1 MTINRFF
8 PALFAAIIAIPSAV
22 FAQGQPPAHAV
33 LQTTPQTA
41 LQSAPPQS
49 LTLAQADAIALQN
62 RPRLRASIYAAQAA
76 GEVTR
81 EVRSTYFPT
90 VEGNATGAAA
100 ENNTRITAGG
110 LNNPSVF
117 DRYANGIAVSQLV
130 TNFGRTHNL
139 SKSASLSA
147 QAAQQDSNA
156 TRASVLLEVN
166 EAYYRVLQ
174 TQAVLRVGEEAV
186 KERQLVADQVNELAK
201 NQLKSGLDVSFAN
214 VNLGQAQLLLTQAQ
228 NNVQAAYAN
237 LSLALGYSTAQ
248 SYQLTDLPLPP
259 APAPDAA
266 QFVAEALGQRPEVQ
280 AGKLQSDSARA
291 FEHAERDLWMP
302 TLSAVGVAGLTPV
315 YEAPLVDRYAAA
327 GFDFSIPIFNGG
339 LFSARHAEAHLQ
351 SEETDQNLRELQ
363 DQIVRDVRVA
373 WLDANT
379 AYQQLSVDQRLQ
391 QQAAMALN
399 LAQSRYKLGLSSI
412 VELCQAQ
419 LNETQA
425 EIDEASA
432 KYQCQITVDALN
444 FQIGNLR

>member
-1 MTINRFF
+1 MTAKHAF
-8 PALFAAIIAIPSAV
+8 LLLLSAIIGLPQCLVAQNRTVPAV
-22 FAQGQPPAHAV
+22 
-33 LQTTPQTA
+33 
-41 LQSAPPQS
+41 PPQS
-49 LTLAQADAIALQN
+49 LTLAEADTIALHN
-62 RPRLRASIYAAQAA
+62 RPRLLASVYGAQAA

-81 EVRSTYFPT
+81 EVRSAYFPT
-90 VEGNATGAAA
+90 VEGNATGAKA
-100 ENNTRITAGG
+100 ENGTRISAGV
-110 LNNPSVF
+110 LNNPSVY
-117 DRYANGIAVSQLV
+117 DRYANGIEVSQLI
-130 TNFGRTHNL
+130 TDFGRTYNL
-139 SKSASLSA
+139 NKSAHLAA
-147 QAAQQDSNA
+147 QAQQQDTNA

-174 TQAVLRVGEEAV
+174 TQAVLRVAEQAV
-186 KERQLVADQVNELAK
+186 KERQLVADQVTVLAK
-201 NQLKSGLDVSFAN
+201 NQLKSSLDVSFAN

-248 SYQLTDLPLPP
+248 NYQLVDTPLPP
-259 APAPDAA
+259 APSPDLS
-266 QFVAEALGQRPEVQ
+266 QFVTEAMQERPEIS

-315 YEAPLVDRYAAA
+315 YEAPLVDRYAAG
-327 GFDFSIPIFNGG
+327 GFNLSIPLFNGG

-351 SEETDQNLRELQ
+351 AEQTDQNLRELEN
-363 DQIVRDVRVA
+363 QISRDVRVA

-391 QQAAMALN
+391 QQAGMALD

-412 VELCQAQ
+412 VELSQAQ

-432 KYQCQITVDALN
+432 KYQCQITTDELN
-444 FQIGNLR
+444 FQLGNLH

>member
-1 MTINRFF
+1 MITKRFL
-8 PALFAAIIAIPSAV
+8 PSLFIAIIAIPTAA
-22 FAQGQPPAHAV
+22 FAQSQPP
-33 LQTTPQTA
+33 PRTA
-41 LQSAPPQS
+41 SQAAPPQS
-49 LTLAQADAIALQN
+49 LTLAQADAMALQN
-62 RPRLRASIYAAQAA
+62 RPRLRASVYAAQAA

-81 EVRSTYFPT
+81 EVRSAYFPT
-90 VEGNATGAAA
+90 VQGNATGVEA

-117 DRYANGIAVSQLV
+117 DRYANGIAVSQLI
-130 TNFGRTHNL
+130 TNFGRTQNL
-139 SKSASLSA
+139 SKSASLNA
-147 QAAQQDSNA
+147 QAQQQDSNA

-174 TQAVLRVGEEAV
+174 TQAVLRVAEEAV
-186 KERQLVADQVNELAK
+186 QERQLVADQVNELAK

-228 NNVQAAYAN
+228 NNVEAAYAN
-237 LSLALGYSTAQ
+237 LSLALGYSTAR
-248 SYQLTDLPLPP
+248 SYQLTDLPLPA
-259 APAPDAA
+259 APVPDVS
-266 QFVAEALGQRPEVQ
+266 QFVAEALDQRPEVR
-280 AGKLQSDSARA
+280 AGKLQTDSARA

-302 TLSAVGVAGLTPV
+302 TLSAVGVAGLTPAH
-315 YEAPLVDRYAAA
+315 EAPLVDRYAAA
-327 GFDFSIPIFNGG
+327 GFNLSIPLFNGG

-363 DQIVRDVRVA
+363 DQIARDVRVA

-379 AYQQLSVDQRLQ
+379 AYQQLSVDERLQ

-412 VELCQAQ
+412 VELSQAQ

-425 EIDEASA
+425 EIDAASA

-444 FQIGNLR
+444 FQVGNLH

>member
-1 MTINRFF
+1 MITKRFLSSWF
-8 PALFAAIIAIPSAV
+8 IAIITIPTTA
-22 FAQGQPPAHAV
+22 FAQSQPPPHIVSEVAPQSAS
-33 LQTTPQTA
+33 QT
-41 LQSAPPQS
+41 APPQS

-76 GEVTR
+76 GQITR
-81 EVRSTYFPT
+81 EVRSSYFPT
-90 VEGNATGAAA
+90 VEGNATGVEA
-100 ENNTRITAGG
+100 ENNTRITAVG

-117 DRYANGIAVSQLV
+117 DRYANGLEVSQLI
-130 TNFGRTHNL
+130 TNFGRTQNL
-139 SKSASLSA
+139 SRSASLNA
-147 QAAQQDSNA
+147 QAQQQDSNA

-174 TQAVLRVGEEAV
+174 TQAVLRVAQEAV

-201 NQLKSGLDVSFAN
+201 NQLKSSLDVSFAN
-214 VNLGQAQLLLTQAQ
+214 VNLGQSQLLLTQAQ
-228 NNVQAAYAN
+228 NNVEAAYAN

-248 SYQLTDLPLPP
+248 SYQLTDLPLPA
-259 APAPDAA
+259 APAPEVSQLVA
-266 QFVAEALGQRPEVQ
+266 QALDQRPEVQ
-280 AGKLQSDSARA
+280 AGKLQTDSARA

-327 GFDFSIPIFNGG
+327 GFNLSIPLFNGG

-351 SEETDQNLRELQ
+351 AEQNDQNLCELQ
-363 DQIVRDVRVA
+363 DQIARDVRIA

-399 LAQSRYKLGLSSI
+399 LARSRYKLGLSSI
-412 VELCQAQ
+412 VELSQAQ

-444 FQIGNLR
+444 FQVGSLR